1 MEVWPLT
8 FISVTLLATLTKYM
22 FNDRKDQNKK
32 FLLNTFAPSLTLGIL
47 FASFTSLV
55 VFLFN

>member
-1 MEVWPLT
+1 MELWSLT

-22 FNDRKDQNKK
+22 FNHRKDRNKK

-55 VFLFN
+55 VYLFN